1 MITKVWICRFWNSG
15 VVTNA
20 SCMVTFFTLS
30 SEFLISDFFEVCRCL
45 VDNDIWWWLVH
56 STLLYLLWSD
66 VALVEVSFDWVIV
79 LFLWLAFKANQMW
92 TPKKEK
98 NWSCQSSVKD
108 MTFHHTIFFH
118 NMERSLGANQNN
130 LQRCFTEMVAHGCLH
145 NFRPYVQGRHYS
157 LSSTSNFDTGPLSQL
172 HVSFKVFH
180 PGDHKSSKKNCMGVG
195 GQHFL

>member
-92 TPKKEK
+92 TPQKKKKTEVVNLVSK
-98 NWSCQSSVKD
+98 TWHFIIQYSFTIWKD
-108 MTFHHTIFFH
+108 LLGQIKTICKDALL
-118 NMERSLGANQNN
+118 RW
-130 LQRCFTEMVAHGCLH
+130 
-145 NFRPYVQGRHYS
+145 
-157 LSSTSNFDTGPLSQL
+157 
-172 HVSFKVFH
+172 
-180 PGDHKSSKKNCMGVG
+180 
-195 GQHFL
+195 